1 MKIHTLFA
9 AALIGLSAPA
19 AMAEGM
25 SHGAEVQ
32 AGALSLSGAFTR
44 ATQPGAPV
52 AGGFVTIRNT
62 GASADRLTGGS
73 ADFAASVEVH
83 EMAMEG
89 DVMKMRALPEGL
101 ALPAGGEVALK
112 PGGYHLMFIG
122 LKAPL
127 KEGET
132 VNVTLT
138 FEKAGAVNVPMVV
151 LKPGAKGM
159 QMDH

>member
-1 MKIHTLFA
+1 
-9 AALIGLSAPA
+9 
-19 AMAEGM
+19 
-25 SHGAEVQ
+25 
-32 AGALSLSGAFTR
+32 
-44 ATQPGAPV
+44 
-52 AGGFVTIRNT
+52 
-62 GASADRLTGGS
+62 
-73 ADFAASVEVH
+73 
-83 EMAMEG
+83 
-89 DVMKMRALPEGL
+89 
-101 ALPAGGEVALK
+101 
-112 PGGYHLMFIG
+112 MFIG